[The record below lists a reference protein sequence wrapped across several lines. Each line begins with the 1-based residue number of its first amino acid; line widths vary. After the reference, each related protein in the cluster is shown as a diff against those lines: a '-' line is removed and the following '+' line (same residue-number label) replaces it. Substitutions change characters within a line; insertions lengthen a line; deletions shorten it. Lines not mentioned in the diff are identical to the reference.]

1 MHSPQYSPRNR
12 DSQTT
17 GQEPANWPRS
27 YEMDV
32 RHVDTNLAGQL
43 DERGHQ
49 QRQRPGEHQRD
60 ETSVADLGKR
70 RENAPIS
77 NAAVARALSTAK

>member
-1 MHSPQYSPRNR
+1 MFAMWTRISRVNSTSEAISNMSEH
-12 DSQTT
+12 
-17 GQEPANWPRS
+17 
-27 YEMDV
+27 
-32 RHVDTNLAGQL
+32 
-43 DERGHQ
+43 
-49 QRQRPGEHQRD
+49 GEHQRD